1 MDPITNSGPI
11 QPTPPGTVTPI
22 MVPWLPPLTELL
34 NKGLNKDNLWTP
46 PPWSLYAPLPLRVT
60 PILDAV
66 HTPHTINAQAARLL
80 SRAGTQKKTAAEVV
94 SNYLINSEDMAMIYV
109 SPDPYATVFEE
120 ELNLQKITLIV
131 ILLLD

>member
-1 MDPITNSGPI
+1 
-11 QPTPPGTVTPI
+11 

>member
-11 QPTPPGTVTPI
+11 QPTPPGTVTLI
-22 MVPWLPPLTELL
+22 TVPWLPPLTELL

-46 PPWSLYAPLPLRVT
+46 PPRSLYAPLPLRVT
-60 PILDAV
+60 PILDAA
-66 HTPHTINAQAARLL
+66 HTPHTINAQAARLQ

-109 SPDPYATVFEE
+109 SPDPYATIFEE
-120 ELNLQKITLIV
+120 ELNLQQITLIV
-131 ILLLD
+131 ILLLG